1 MRGWNVARTH
11 IPRRQRAAVV
21 PVGEDAD
28 VKLAGGPVA
37 ARRVHALPGDAVPID
52 FRPAHARCCA
62 IREKECKMR
71 VAAQNKVREGTRTA
85 RKVFL
90 KFR

>member
-1 MRGWNVARTH
+1 
-11 IPRRQRAAVV
+11 
-21 PVGEDAD
+21 
-28 VKLAGGPVA
+28 
-37 ARRVHALPGDAVPID
+37 
-52 FRPAHARCCA
+52 
-62 IREKECKMR
+62 MR